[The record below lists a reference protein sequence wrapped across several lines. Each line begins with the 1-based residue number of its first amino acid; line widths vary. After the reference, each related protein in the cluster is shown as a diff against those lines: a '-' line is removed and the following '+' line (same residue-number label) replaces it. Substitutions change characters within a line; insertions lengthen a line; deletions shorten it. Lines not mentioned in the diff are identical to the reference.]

1 MAAHI
6 QFSCLG
12 YPTDREAW
20 QATVHGVSKNWAQ
33 WSTQDDAFR
42 QGLAKHRWHSSSSL
56 LVNTYLLEHC
66 EALLF
71 MYCPGCVPITVADL
85 RGSDRNYGSQI
96 LKDLQITFTPLCSKI
111 VLLSQP
117 THEALRGWPCHS
129 SRDPLISPNRTGQM
143 LIQGLD
149 VIWGSLEWRV
159 HLIPGL
165 LKLIM
170 LLTLRMESLHQFI
183 YSVSGQSVCVCVCV
197 RSDISLCNSDR

>member
-1 MAAHI
+1 MAQFFIPFGEHI
-6 QFSCLG
+6 SIGTLRG
-12 YPTDREAW
+12 
-20 QATVHGVSKNWAQ
+20 S
-33 WSTQDDAFR
+33 
-42 QGLAKHRWHSSSSL
+42 
-56 LVNTYLLEHC
+56 
-66 EALLF
+66 LF
-71 MYCPGCVPITVADL
+71 MYCPSCVPITVADL

-96 LKDLQITFTPLCSKI
+96 LDLQIIFTPLSSKI

-117 THEALRGWPCHS
+117 NHEGLHGWLCHS
-129 SRDPLISPNRTGQM
+129 SKDPLISLNRTGQM

-197 RSDISLCNSDR
+197 CVRSVISLCNSDR